1 MSEKICTVRVEE
13 FEEFMRYLEGCF
25 GHSRG
30 FFKRFYP
37 HIYHPT
43 PEACSWGYVIEK
55 DGQVVSHVGL
65 YPIEIVTA
73 GIPLEVGG
81 IGGVCTLPEERGHGY
96 MSRLLHYVI
105 GEMREIGY
113 VISWLGGDRQRYN
126 PFGWEGGETAYRLT
140 FSRRSLGRAGVEP
153 IPLVQKLPWEAEE
166 TIAQLQ
172 RHPACHAR
180 RPYLAHK
187 LRKQGLRVWVAPNM
201 EGYAIVEGEERDHL
215 SIKELV
221 SVPGRETSIIRA
233 MLDDTFGERAS
244 WEMSVWDQERLAR
257 VMPGVARW
265 QSGYSGMYRIVDLT
279 QLLTRAKPFMASR
292 AATLCDF
299 DITVGIREHDR
310 TTLTTVAVQNGG
322 VEVQP
327 GRHSKTYVELSPVI
341 AARLFLGGPAI
352 SERDRIPAG
361 LQALLPLPAYVPP
374 LDHV

>member
-1 MSEKICTVRVEE
+1 MSEKIRTVRVEE

-55 DGQVVSHVGL
+55 DSRIISHVGL

-73 GIPLEVGG
+73 GISLKVGG

-96 MSRLLHYVI
+96 MSRLLGHVI
-105 GEMREIGY
+105 SAMRELGY
-113 VISWLGGDRQRYN
+113 ILSWLGGDRPRSN
-126 PFGWEGGETAYRLT
+126 PCGWERGDSVYRLT
-140 FSRRSLGRAGVEP
+140 FSRRSLDRAGVEP
-153 IPLVQKLPWEAEE
+153 MPLDQKLSWKAEE

-187 LRKQGLRVWVAPNM
+187 LRRQGLRVWVAPKM
-201 EGYAIVEGEERDHL
+201 EGYAIVHGEERDHL
-215 SIKELV
+215 NIIELV
-221 SVPGRETSIIRA
+221 SVSGRETSMIRA
-233 MLDDTFGERAS
+233 MLNDTFGDRAS
-244 WEMSVWDQERLAR
+244 WEISVWDQERLAR
-257 VMPGVARW
+257 VMPSVARW
-265 QSGYSGMYRIVDLT
+265 QSGYTGMYRIVNLT
-279 QLLTRAKPFMASR
+279 QLLTRAKPLLTSR
-292 AATLCDF
+292 AAAVRDF
-299 DITVGIREHDR
+299 DVAIGIREHDR
-310 TTLTTVAVQNGG
+310 TTVTTVAVQDG
-322 VEVQP
+322 EVQIQS
-327 GRHSKTYVELSPVI
+327 GHHSKTTIELSPVI
-341 AARLFLGGPAI
+341 ATRLFLGGPAI
-352 SERDRIPAG
+352 PERDRIPAG